1 MKGMLNLRQEFKDL
15 PKHIN
20 WYPGHMRKA
29 VRDLEEE
36 FKKVNMFIE
45 VWDARIP
52 VTSQNPDLLS
62 MLPS

>member
-1 MKGMLNLRQEFKDL
+1 MKGMLLRQEFKDL

-29 VRDLEEE
+29 VRDLEDE

-45 VWDARIP
+45 V
-52 VTSQNPDLLS
+52 
-62 MLPS
+62 